1 MRKHLYPF
9 MLCLSVLLLV
19 SCRDEE
25 EVVPEPEIRNIDLS
39 SSSLRQGESMEINV
53 LIEKPTPCHYVDRV
67 NLNISGNTYN
77 YDILLER
84 EEGVCA
90 QVIEEERVQV
100 LFNPQEA
107 GEYTLNFLINGRQK
121 LSRQLQVNE

>member
-1 MRKHLYPF
+1 MRKYLYPF

-25 EVVPEPEIRNIDLS
+25 EVVPDPEIRDIALN
-39 SSSLRQGESMEINV
+39 SSLRQGESMEINV
-53 LIEKPTPCHYVDRV
+53 LIEKPTPCHYVDSV
-67 NLNISGNTYN
+67 SLNISGSTYN
-77 YDILLER
+77 YNILLER

-100 LFNPQEA
+100 LFAPQEA

-121 LSRQLQVNE
+121 LSRQVQVRE